1 MFHYESLF
9 MDSCQKCQSKDSGPA
24 SSGSSPESRHKQYI
38 GNLSKYFAG
47 KYPLRD
53 FQTDDDILKQS
64 YRFLREEQDD
74 LGQAPQDV
82 KMARQYYDKL
92 FREYAI
98 CDLSQVT
105 AKKRA
110 IGLRWRTHKEACSGK
125 GQFVCGVTTCKERQG
140 LTSYEIPFKYKEAGN
155 QKHALVKV
163 RVCALCAEKL
173 LTAHDSKANIQRKRR
188 RDESPYAD
196 LLL

>member
-1 MFHYESLF
+1 
-9 MDSCQKCQSKDSGPA
+9 MDRGGDKSPSKEPGQA
-24 SSGSSPESRHKQYI
+24 VSSSSPEFRHSQYI
-38 GNLSKYFAG
+38 GNLSKYFAC
-47 KYPLRD
+47 KFPLKD
-53 FQTDDDILKQS
+53 FQTDYDVIKQS

-110 IGLRWRTHKEACSGK
+110 IGLRWRTHKEACCGK
-125 GQFVCGVTTCKERQG
+125 GQFVCAATTCEERQG

-173 LTAHDSKANIQRKRR
+173 VTSHDKAAHIRRKRR